1 MLTSYIKKERFYFMD
16 KKTKLQPRSIPNNIE
31 AEQSILGCNLLDDN
45 VAIQIMS
52 MLKPEDF
59 YTEAHKTIFEAMTT
73 IHAASKPIDYVTL
86 TDELERMGVLE
97 SIGGIDYITTLTNVV
112 PSSANYKHYADIVK
126 RTSLMRKLIRSSQE
140 IIEKAYEGQE
150 ENILGFAEKTIFD
163 ISEQEDFSSLV
174 AIGDTLDSVLN
185 KFEEIDKNGG
195 QVRGITTGLESLDKL
210 TGGLQRSDLILL
222 AARPSVGKTSLA
234 MNIVNNAA
242 LLGKHKV
249 AVFSLEMPKEQIT
262 QRTLC
267 SVSGVSME
275 KALKGKLQPSDWS
288 ALWEGSKKLSDAK
301 IYIDDSSMNTSV
313 QILSKC
319 RRLKREQGGLDLIMI
334 DYLQLMSPAKKSKEA
349 NRQNEVAEIT
359 RNLKIAARELNVPI
373 ILLSQLSRD
382 IEKREGHEP
391 VLSDLRESGAI
402 EQDADIVMFIHNP
415 SRYGDLQVEDGPNI
429 CELIVAKHRNGSL
442 AKIKL
447 KWIPEITTFVDVGA
461 NSDKKSLEEMA
472 PPPPPP
478 PAYAEQDIVMQET
491 DGLDDFDF

>member
-1 MLTSYIKKERFYFMD
+1 MD

>member
-1 MLTSYIKKERFYFMD
+1 MEKKS
-16 KKTKLQPRSIPNNIE
+16 KLQPRSIPNNIE
-31 AEQSILGCNLLDDN
+31 AEQSVLGCNLLDDN

-52 MLKPEDF
+52 MLKAEDF
-59 YTEAHKTIFEAMTT
+59 YTEAHKTIFEAMST

-97 SIGGIDYITTLTNVV
+97 SVGGIDYITTLTNIV
-112 PSSANYKHYADIVK
+112 PSSANFKHYADIVK

-195 QVRGITTGLESLDKL
+195 QVRGITTGFESLDKL

-319 RRLKREQGGLDLIMI
+319 RRLKREHGGLDLIMI
-334 DYLQLMSPAKKSKEA
+334 DYLQLMSPAKKSKDA

-478 PAYAEQDIVMQET
+478 PSYAEQDIVLQET
-491 DGLDDFDF
+491 DGIDEIEF

>member
-1 MLTSYIKKERFYFMD
+1 MD

-86 TDELERMGVLE
+86 TDELERMGALE
-97 SIGGIDYITTLTNVV
+97 AIGGIDYITTLTNVV

-174 AIGDTLDSVLN
+174 AIGDTLDDVLN

-288 ALWEGSKKLSDAK
+288 ALWEGSKKLSEAK

-319 RRLKREQGGLDLIMI
+319 RRLKREQGGLDLVMI
-334 DYLQLMSPAKKSKEA
+334 DYLQLMSPAKKSKDS

-359 RNLKIAARELNVPI
+359 RNLKIAARELQVPI

-461 NSDKKSLEEMA
+461 SSDKKSLEQMA

-478 PAYAEQDIVMQET
+478 PAYADQEIVMQET
-491 DGLDDFDF
+491 DGLDEFDF

>member
-1 MLTSYIKKERFYFMD
+1 MD

-31 AEQSILGCNLLDDN
+31 AEQSVLGCNLLDDN

-73 IHAASKPIDYVTL
+73 INAASKPIDYVTL

-97 SIGGIDYITTLTNVV
+97 SVGGIDYITTLTNIV

-195 QVRGITTGLESLDKL
+195 QVRGITTGLEGLDKL

-267 SVSGVSME
+267 SISGVSME

-288 ALWEGSKKLSDAK
+288 ALWEGSKKLNDAK

-319 RRLKREQGGLDLIMI
+319 RRLKREQGGLDLVMI
-334 DYLQLMSPAKKSKEA
+334 DYLQLMSPAKKSKDS

-461 NSDKKSLEEMA
+461 HSDKKSLEEMA

-478 PAYAEQDIVMQET
+478 PAYAEQDIILQET
-491 DGLDDFDF
+491 DGLDEIDF

>member
-1 MLTSYIKKERFYFMD
+1 MD

-97 SIGGIDYITTLTNVV
+97 SVGGIDYITTLTNIV
-112 PSSANYKHYADIVK
+112 PSSANFKHYADIVK

-174 AIGDTLDSVLN
+174 AIGDTLDTVLN

-267 SVSGVSME
+267 SISGVSME

-319 RRLKREQGGLDLIMI
+319 RRLKREQGGLDLVMI
-334 DYLQLMSPAKKSKEA
+334 DYLQLMSPAKKSKDS

-461 NSDKKSLEEMA
+461 NRDKKSLEEMA

-478 PAYAEQDIVMQET
+478 PAYAEQDIVLQET
-491 DGLDDFDF
+491 DGLDEIDF

>member
-1 MLTSYIKKERFYFMD
+1 MD

-97 SIGGIDYITTLTNVV
+97 SVGGIDYITTLTNIV
-112 PSSANYKHYADIVK
+112 PSSANFKHYADIVK

-163 ISEQEDFSSLV
+163 ISEQENFSSLV

-319 RRLKREQGGLDLIMI
+319 RRLKREQGGLDLVMI
-334 DYLQLMSPAKKSKEA
+334 DYLQLMSPAKKSKDS

-478 PAYAEQDIVMQET
+478 PAYAEQDIVLQET
-491 DGLDDFDF
+491 DGLDEIDF

>member
-1 MLTSYIKKERFYFMD
+1 MEKKS
-16 KKTKLQPRSIPNNIE
+16 KLQPRSIPNNIE
-31 AEQSILGCNLLDDN
+31 AEQSVLGCNLLDDN

-52 MLKPEDF
+52 MLKAEDF
-59 YTEAHKTIFEAMTT
+59 YTEAHKTIFEAMST

-97 SIGGIDYITTLTNVV
+97 SVGGIDYITTLTNVV
-112 PSSANYKHYADIVK
+112 PSSANFKHYADIVK

-174 AIGDTLDSVLN
+174 AIGDTLDDVLN

-195 QVRGITTGLESLDKL
+195 QVRGVTTGFESLDKL

-267 SVSGVSME
+267 SISGVSME

-334 DYLQLMSPAKKSKEA
+334 DYLQLMSPAKKSKDA

-478 PAYAEQDIVMQET
+478 PSYADQDIVLQET
-491 DGLDDFDF
+491 DGIDEIDF